1 MVHFPVLDMSTG
13 LNNLEPAKVVECL
26 GRTGDSLL
34 YRILDARLR
43 GADDF
48 HYFVDVI
55 LHFEPF
61 PAAIRRLPA
70 RAGIMPR

>member
-1 MVHFPVLDMSTG
+1 
-13 LNNLEPAKVVECL
+13 
-26 GRTGDSLL
+26 
-34 YRILDARLR
+34 
-43 GADDF
+43 
-48 HYFVDVI
+48 VI